1 MYTIHPIHC
10 GTLDLP
16 KTGLTYL
23 LDEGVTV
30 ASPVTVFLLLPDD
43 PDDPVVVVDAGAEQG
58 EAAGR
63 TIPDGGPD
71 PIRQGL
77 AGHDLSPEDVD
88 YLVLT
93 HLHHDHAANV
103 DLFSD
108 SEVLLQ
114 RSELDAARDPLPPMR
129 RVYLDE
135 HVATLDDADLTLLD
149 GGYRLHPAIELLHTP
164 GHTAGM
170 QSTVVET
177 EGERH
182 ALVCDL
188 VYCRQNLRPGATEI
202 RDVHGERIGATPVEY
217 DPPYVPPGLHV
228 DVSGCYESVS
238 RVRERVGP
246 DGVLL
251 GAHDPEVLGEPFPR
265 T

>member
-1 MYTIHPIHC
+1 MYTIHPIRC

-30 ASPVTVFLLLPDD
+30 ASPVVVFLLCPDD
-43 PDDPVVVVDAGAEQG
+43 PDDPVVVVDAGAERG

-63 TIPDGGPD
+63 SIPDGGPE
-71 PIRQGL
+71 PIREGL
-77 AGHDLSPEDVD
+77 AEHDLTPETVD

-103 DLFSD
+103 DLFPE

-114 RSELDAARDPLPPMR
+114 RSELEAARDPLPPVAR
-129 RVYLDE
+129 AYLDE
-135 HVATLDDADLTLLD
+135 HVAALDDADLTLLD
-149 GGYRLHPAIELLHTP
+149 GGYRLHPDIELLHTP
-164 GHTAGM
+164 GHTEGM
-170 QSTVVET
+170 QSLVVET
-177 EGERH
+177 GGERH
-182 ALVCDL
+182 GLVCDL
-188 VYCRQNLRPGATEI
+188 VYCRQNLHPGATEI
-202 RDVHGERIGATPVEY
+202 RDVHGERIEATPVDY

-228 DVSGCYESVS
+228 DVTACYESVA
-238 RVRERVGP
+238 RVQERIGP